1 MQDAEPLNPAQP
13 FAPKPAR
20 FTWPGLCLAVLAAPV
35 VGLVWARIGQV
46 VQSYFAPVVLFPIL
60 VGVFTGLTVVGLVR
74 LLRLGH
80 RPTILLA
87 AVLAA
92 AVAAAGEHCF
102 SYLSRYYWQRPTIA
116 AGEKGGGTIFPADS
130 SDPFFGELARDM
142 APGFGRYLRVQAERG
157 RPLPG
162 GCLAK
167 GWAAWFSWAI
177 DALLLAAGAVAVTLP
192 AVRVPYCNQCRTWY
206 RTVRNG
212 KINLPTAGRLAGLL
226 DVEPPERPRSARYR
240 LSACQG
246 GCGPSR
252 CELSWEH
259 GGGVDLVRTWLDAQ
273 KRNEVTAVLDGLAN
287 VDDEARMTSD
297 E

>member
-13 FAPKPAR
+13 PSIQPAR
-20 FTWPGLCLAVLAAPV
+20 FTCPGLWLTVLAAPV

-46 VQSYFAPVVLFPIL
+46 VQSYFAPAVLFPIL

-74 LLRLGH
+74 LARIGH
-80 RPTILLA
+80 RPTVLLA
-87 AVLAA
+87 AALAA
-92 AVAAAGEHCF
+92 AVAAGGQHCF
-102 SYLSRYYWQRPTIA
+102 SYLSRYYWQSPAIA
-116 AGEKGGGTIFPADS
+116 TDPAVGKDLTATG
-130 SDPFFGELARDM
+130 PALAREM
-142 APGFGRYLRVQAERG
+142 APGFGRYLHAQAAKG
-157 RPLPG
+157 RPLPLG
-162 GCLAK
+162 YHAK
-167 GWAAWFSWAI
+167 GWAAWLSWAI
-177 DALLLAAGAVAVTLP
+177 EAMLVVAAAVAVTIP
-192 AVRVPYCNQCRTWY
+192 AARVPYCNQCRSWY

-212 KINLPTAGRLAGLL
+212 KIDLPTAGRLARLL

-259 GGGVDLVRTWLDAQ
+259 GGRVDLVRTWLDAQ
-273 KRNEVTAVLDGLAN
+273 KRNEVAAVLDGLAN
-287 VDDEARMTSD
+287 VNDLENDEGRTTND